1 MVREENLRSWEN
13 WLEDERKRILD
24 EEGKT
29 PPSQLWI
36 SWFVLVLACIM
47 GLLATFML
55 AVGFSSFP
63 SQLSSSLTLAM
74 SATLIA
80 FSGGYC
86 LPSQRWLRDET
97 RLRHDFLAIL
107 EIWVHLANPPFDH
120 AILGGL
126 SSILQRRYGLA
137 MMHAFSRNI
146 LRALIV
152 ATILATFLS
161 VLSLFTPGDTQRWVL
176 SLAWGGIAFGYILL
190 LYWLLPSAWLERG

>member
-13 WLEDERKRILD
+13 WLEDERKRIRE

-36 SWFVLVLACIM
+36 SWSVLVLACIM

-97 RLRHDFLAIL
+97 RLRARLRSTQAYYD
-107 EIWVHLANPPFDH
+107 
-120 AILGGL
+120 
-126 SSILQRRYGLA
+126 
-137 MMHAFSRNI
+137 SR
-146 LRALIV
+146 
-152 ATILATFLS
+152 T
-161 VLSLFTPGDTQRWVL
+161 
-176 SLAWGGIAFGYILL
+176 
-190 LYWLLPSAWLERG
+190 